1 MSIRAYCRIPPA
13 SRSGKKFPEGSCPQL
28 MADLF
33 AELKGAREIHI
44 AAYLFNNP
52 AYCSFLEQ
60 LASSG
65 CKIKITSLPLS
76 GYNNKKVSVIGRRG
90 KVSPRRIAKEIYK
103 RVNLT
108 RNMSLY
114 IFPHLYAWYGA
125 LYADGGASFSF
136 HVKAILAKY
145 KNNGSKC
152 ILSSGN
158 FMFGDPPHSDNLIV
172 FENVPK
178 VESVFNDFFKDLEKY
193 SIPYNI
199 FLRKFNTLK
208 KEFLF
213 SCAGKGIHKNKVSN
227 NCFFTAPFYYYAKE
241 GSNHYALKRLI
252 NLIKNAKHRV
262 WVCAQHFHDLSSFDP
277 KASSLISA
285 IYKKY
290 CSTPAVEFRF
300 LKQVPHTSLADK
312 RRAAIAET
320 IFQYVMHAGQ
330 KYNNLAHDKFMI
342 IDNTLLLSTANYTS
356 TQFAFG
362 LRKMEMGK
370 GRRKIVKNDN
380 FSEVNCFVII
390 PNCPRNILNQ
400 YIEHFNYLWDTGKE
414 IRIEL

>member
-1 MSIRAYCRIPPA
+1 
-13 SRSGKKFPEGSCPQL
+13 

-33 AELKGAREIHI
+33 KELRGAKEIHI

-52 AYCSFLEQ
+52 AYFSFLEQ
-60 LASSG
+60 LASLG

-76 GYNNKKVSVIGRRG
+76 GYNNKKVSVNGRRG
-90 KVSPRRIAKEIYK
+90 KVSPRHIAKQIYNK
-103 RVNLT
+103 ISST

-136 HVKAILAKY
+136 HVKAILASY
-145 KNNGSKC
+145 KNDRTKC

-158 FMFGDPPHSDNLIV
+158 FMFGDPQHSENLIV
-172 FENVPK
+172 LESMPK
-178 VESVFNDFFKDLEKY
+178 VEAAFRDFFKDLEKY
-193 SIPYNI
+193 SVPYNI
-199 FLRKFNTLK
+199 FLKEFNTSR

-213 SCAGKGIHKNKVSN
+213 SCAGREIHKNKVFN
-227 NCFFTAPFYYYAKE
+227 NCLFTAPFYYYDE
-241 GSNHYALKRLI
+241 DGSNHYVLKRII
-252 NLIKNAKHRV
+252 NLIKKAKTRI

-277 KASSLISA
+277 NASSVINA
-285 IYKKY
+285 IYTKF
-290 CSTPAVEFRF
+290 CSSPAIEFRF

-342 IDNTLLLSTANYTS
+342 IDNTLLISTANYTS

-370 GRRKIVKNDN
+370 GKGKIVKNDN
-380 FSEVNCFVII
+380 FSEVNCFVIF
-390 PNCPRNILNQ
+390 PNCPRHILNQ
-400 YIEHFNYLWDTGKE
+400 YIEHFNYLWDNGEE
-414 IRIEL
+414 IKIEL